1 MTHPTL
7 HIEFES
13 LSGPYPASFE
23 VHEDRPT
30 NIGRAANCDVCL
42 LHEGVSRKH
51 GMIVCR
57 GGEWFVVDL
66 GSRAGTFLNGVK
78 LGVQKPSALSPG
90 DLLKVG
96 PWTFRV
102 RLAGSGQA
110 VTGVASTLDDTK
122 AASQRVERVASTNT
136 KSDRRL
142 RLLGECIVRLAGA
155 TDEETLAKSALQS
168 ALEGSGYA
176 RGAVLRRIGSGDEV
190 QVVQSLRGSETDSG
204 DFVFSRSLVRQA
216 TGGEVGV
223 LTTDRA
229 ATPIHH
235 SIAELRIHS
244 AMCAPVF
251 LGGSVEG
258 FLYLD
263 ARGQEESVHAEAAG
277 FCEAVARAYGLAM
290 SSLKRI
296 ELQKRQQ
303 LIERDLE
310 AAHEAQQMMLPSRE
324 ARVGPIR
331 YAMQMRPGLFVAGDL
346 FDIVPLPGER
356 VAVCVGDVAGHGVG
370 SAMLMALAQSYLH
383 AQLVATADA
392 GAAVTALNRFV
403 SARST
408 AGRFASLWA
417 GVFSRSGA
425 GWRVDFIDAG
435 HGHWMVKPG
444 DGGAARV
451 IAAKGNIP
459 VGIDPE
465 RHYVTE
471 ALTLEPRDRVIL
483 YSDGIIE
490 QRNAAGAQFGREA
503 AAAAL
508 AASGSPVDDVKAAL
522 DAIDLF
528 AGGMGLDDDATVAS
542 IEMTAPGAAG

>member
-1 MTHPTL
+1 M

-13 LSGPYPASFE
+13 LSGPYPASFA

-51 GMIVCR
+51 AMIVCR
-57 GGEWFVVDL
+57 GGEWFVVDQ

-78 LGVQKPSALSPG
+78 LGVQRPSALSPG

-110 VTGVASTLDDTK
+110 VTGVASTIDDTK
-122 AASQRVERVASTNT
+122 AASQRVERMTSANS

-142 RLLGECIVRLAGA
+142 RLLGECLVRMAGA

-204 DFVFSRSLVRQA
+204 EFAFSRSLVRQA
-216 TGGEVGV
+216 SGGEVGV
-223 LTTDRA
+223 MTTDRVGGVP
-229 ATPIHH
+229 TQH

-258 FLYLD
+258 FFYLD
-263 ARGQEESVHAEAAG
+263 ARGHEESVHAEAAG

-290 SSLKRI
+290 SNIKRI

-303 LIERDLE
+303 TIERELE
-310 AAHEAQQMMLPSRE
+310 AAHEAQQMMLPAAE
-324 ARVGPIR
+324 ARIGPVH
-331 YAMQMRPGLFVAGDL
+331 YAVRMRPGLFVAGDL
-346 FDIVPLPGER
+346 FDVVPLSGGR
-356 VAVCVGDVAGHGVG
+356 VAVSVGDVAGHGVG

-383 AQLVATADA
+383 AQLVATGDA
-392 GAAVTALNRFV
+392 GAAVTALNQFV
-403 SARST
+403 AARST
-408 AGRFASLWA
+408 AGRFASLWV
-417 GVFSRSGA
+417 GVFSASGA
-425 GWRVDFIDAG
+425 GLRLDFIDAG
-435 HGHWMVKPG
+435 HGHWMLRPGDGAGARRAEAVGNIPIGIDPDRKYTVETLMLKPG
-444 DGGAARV
+444 DRV
-451 IAAKGNIP
+451 I
-459 VGIDPE
+459 V
-465 RHYVTE
+465 
-471 ALTLEPRDRVIL
+471 

-490 QRNAAGAQFGREA
+490 QRSAAGEQFGTDA

-508 AASGSPVDDVKAAL
+508 AKGSGPAEDVKAVF
-522 DAIDLF
+522 DAIDAF
-528 AGGMGLDDDATVAS
+528 AGGVGLDDDATVAS
-542 IEMTAPGAAG
+542 IQMAT